1 MLAVD
6 SENSVPF
13 LIASGLYV
21 CFKTQATHKEIIQ
34 LYLHLFFFKKRVRTF
49 CAAMDWI

>member
-1 MLAVD
+1 MLVVD
-6 SENSVPF
+6 SENRMPI

-21 CFKTQATHKEIIQ
+21 CLKTQATHKEIIQ
-34 LYLHLFFFKKRVRTF
+34 LYLHFFLKRVGTF